1 MMTSVIVVGAGLGGI
16 ATAARLARQGCQ
28 VTVFEKGTLPGGR
41 ASILEKD
48 GFRFDTG
55 PTLFLMPEVFA
66 DTYQALGTRMEDHLE
81 LTRLDPTYRVHFH
94 DRSTLDL
101 SADLGKMR
109 NQLEAMEPGSFE
121 NYLKFLSE
129 GYRHYHLS
137 LKHFV
142 GRNFRNIFEYL
153 SPSNLP
159 LLFQLKALIK
169 HAKNTAGFF
178 NDPRL
183 QAAFSFQNMYLGL
196 SPYEAPATFSLLQY
210 TELADGVWFP
220 KGGMFEVIK
229 SLTEIAEGLNVK
241 FRYNSPVRRIDVEG
255 KRATGVT
262 LKDGSQLQADIVVAN
277 ADLPYVYAELLPDDG
292 SARKLAD
299 KKFTSSALMFY
310 WGVAGERSPELLH
323 HNVFLADHRYRQ
335 SFDRIFHD
343 LTLPDEPSF
352 YVCAPTRT
360 DASFAPPNADS
371 LMVLV
376 PVGHMDEENPQNW
389 TELEQRARRTVIDT
403 LENLGVKDLEKRIV
417 FEAKWGPPYYQ
428 KSLNLVKGSAFG
440 LSHNFLQVGYLR
452 PHNRHPRYGNLYF
465 AGASTHPGTGLPI
478 VLLSAQLTVER
489 ILEEQSLNV
498 RTSLQ
503 MPEAVWERA

>member
-1 MMTSVIVVGAGLGGI
+1 MTSVIVVGAGLGGI
-16 ATAARLARQGCQ
+16 ATAARLARQGCN
-28 VTVFEKGTLPGGR
+28 VTILEKGALPGGR
-41 ASILEKD
+41 AGILEKD

-66 DTYQALGTRMEDHLE
+66 ETYRALGARMEDHLD
-81 LTRLDPTYRVHFH
+81 LVRLDPTYRVHFN
-94 DRSTLDL
+94 DKSTLDL
-101 SADLGKMR
+101 SADLGKMSS
-109 NQLEAMEPGSFE
+109 QLEAIEPGSFE
-121 NYLKFLSE
+121 NYLNFLSE

-142 GRNFRNIFEYL
+142 GRNFRNILEYF
-153 SPSNLP
+153 SPGNLP

-169 HAKNTAGFF
+169 HAKNTAGYFS
-178 NDPRL
+178 DPRL

-220 KGGMFEVIK
+220 KGGMYEVIQ
-229 SLTEIAEGLNVK
+229 SLTGIAEALNVK
-241 FRYNSPVRRIDVEG
+241 FLYNSAVARIEVEG
-255 KRATGVT
+255 ARASGVT
-262 LKDGSQLQADIVVAN
+262 LEDGSRLEADIVVAN
-277 ADLPYVYAELLPDDG
+277 ADLPYVYKELLPDDG
-292 SARKLAD
+292 SARKLAG
-299 KKFTSSALMFY
+299 KKYTSSTLMFY
-310 WGVAGERSPELLH
+310 WGVEGERSPELLH

-360 DASFAPPNADS
+360 DDTFAPPNADS

-389 TELEQRARRTVIDT
+389 PALEQRARRTVIDK
-403 LENLGVKDLEKRIV
+403 LEELGVKDLEQRIV

-428 KSLNLVKGSAFG
+428 ESLNLAKGAAFG

-452 PHNRHPRYGNLYF
+452 PHNRHPRYRNLYF

-478 VLLSAQLTVER
+478 VLLSAQLAVER
-489 ILEEQSLNV
+489 ILEEQPLNV
-498 RTSLQ
+498 KSSLQ
-503 MPEAVWERA
+503 MPEAVWEQA